1 MEGSPWEDSTAHT
14 HTLTQEWKHGGA
26 GKKKT
31 ASNGNKQAEKHFFG
45 RVANSL
51 RRLQTKAQTGRTGK
65 KKKDE
70 TRA

>member
-14 HTLTQEWKHGGA
+14 HTLTQEWKHAGA

-51 RRLQTKAQTGRTGK
+51 RRLQNKSSDRQNRK
-65 KKKDE
+65 KKK
-70 TRA
+70 R